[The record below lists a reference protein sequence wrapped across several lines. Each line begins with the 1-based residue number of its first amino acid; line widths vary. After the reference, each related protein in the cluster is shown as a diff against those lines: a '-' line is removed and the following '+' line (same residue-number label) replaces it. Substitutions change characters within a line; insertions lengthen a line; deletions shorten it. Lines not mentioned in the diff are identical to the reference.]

1 MLFLHCLCDQSL
13 QKFIIFN
20 AISLPQLKKKQH
32 APATEQQTPFST
44 KTGLRSEQ
52 YWNQGFIEKRFRFN
66 ELTIALCFR
75 ILPLLLYGLSAE
87 EMTKKKEKKIGCVMF
102 SQKSKALKELLKILT
117 SVYLFIAMA
126 RLLILIL
133 V

>member
-20 AISLPQLKKKQH
+20 AISLPQLKKKTTCTSNRTTDTLLNKNR
-32 APATEQQTPFST
+32 APFRAILE
-44 KTGLRSEQ
+44 
-52 YWNQGFIEKRFRFN
+52 QGFIEKRFRFN

-87 EMTKKKEKKIGCVMF
+87 EMTKKKEKKIVCVMF

>member
-1 MLFLHCLCDQSL
+1 M
-13 QKFIIFN
+13 
-20 AISLPQLKKKQH
+20 LKKKKKQ
-32 APATEQQTPFST
+32 E
-44 KTGLRSEQ
+44 R
-52 YWNQGFIEKRFRFN
+52 R
-66 ELTIALCFR
+66 
-75 ILPLLLYGLSAE
+75 
-87 EMTKKKEKKIGCVMF
+87 KKKERKKEKQDNSKKDCVMF